1 MTTSTIEVEMGTT
14 GKGTGREGRNGD
26 GKLQGIVVADGRWT
40 GDGQG
45 VPEPRIAAFI
55 WGGKV
60 RPSPTLPFGRW
71 KGAA

>member
-1 MTTSTIEVEMGTT
+1 MGHAAQRSAEPVEGSGALHGM
-14 GKGTGREGRNGD
+14 
-26 GKLQGIVVADGRWT
+26 VVTDGRT
-40 GDGQG
+40 MDPHGRLE
-45 VPEPRIAAFI
+45 PEPRIAAFI

>member
-1 MTTSTIEVEMGTT
+1 MAPERGLSTSD
-14 GKGTGREGRNGD
+14 RGD
-26 GKLQGIVVADGRWT
+26 IPGALHGIVVADGRPAEIRSQV
-40 GDGQG
+40 D
-45 VPEPRIAAFI
+45 PEPAIAAFI